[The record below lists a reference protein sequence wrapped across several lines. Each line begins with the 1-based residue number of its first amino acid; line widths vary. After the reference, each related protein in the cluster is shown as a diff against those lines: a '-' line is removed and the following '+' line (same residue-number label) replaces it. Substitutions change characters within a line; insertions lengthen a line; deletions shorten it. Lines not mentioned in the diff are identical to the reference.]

1 MLRVFV
7 SGVETISPGSHR
19 DASLRSDLALV
30 AGEKGDQSSAGN
42 HLLALEVDEAPFDR
56 VEVNVASTDASK
68 GVGVDISCCDGHL
81 TISPSLISALDHS
94 DSLRRHNGLHRS
106 SHRFQATSCPGA
118 HHRKPPPLRHAQA
131 HTGRAQRP
139 FAGSAASCHEPH
151 IPFIRYR
158 RWSVCPSASI
168 TVLQRAAQGHEA
180 ARFALDTPCADLS
193 FRLRIHLLSLTV
205 APEPPASRFR
215 ASAARA
221 SHAAR
226 RSSEPDATDGAGA
239 GSPQRRCFRPSRGTA
254 HDCGATSGAGPTL

>member
-1 MLRVFV
+1 MVRQELSRGRRANVGFSQYKPMIAQPQRRSDSRNQSIRSAWRVKVRFPPFEDRSSCSAGRERGLRPLEANHSLPRAMTLRVFV

-151 IPFIRYR
+151 IPFIR
-158 RWSVCPSASI
+158 
-168 TVLQRAAQGHEA
+168 
-180 ARFALDTPCADLS
+180 
-193 FRLRIHLLSLTV
+193 
-205 APEPPASRFR
+205 
-215 ASAARA
+215 
-221 SHAAR
+221 
-226 RSSEPDATDGAGA
+226 
-239 GSPQRRCFRPSRGTA
+239 
-254 HDCGATSGAGPTL
+254 